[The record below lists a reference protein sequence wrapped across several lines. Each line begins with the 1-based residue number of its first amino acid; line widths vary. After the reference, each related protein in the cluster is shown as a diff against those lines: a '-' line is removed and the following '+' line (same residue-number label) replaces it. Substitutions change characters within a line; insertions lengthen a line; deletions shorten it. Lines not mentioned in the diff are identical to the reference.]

1 MVYDLLFCLS
11 SWSWDSCFSFTI
23 WSSSAWACFNSESIF
38 ATDSASEYCRVLNW
52 LYRVT
57 DDGWVI
63 LYESYK
69 SKVWLGVI
77 KFLDVYKIS
86 IFSPGHIDSSGI
98 SNPSF
103 QVLSFLLSMLLTY
116 SHFPVLDF
124 ASVKLFHLEIRI
136 DWLLQQWSW
145 LQLHPEWVF
154 LLNDTLANEAPTWK
168 AASRRRSKFEE
179 KSTVFYLY
187 LLIDCFV
194 MLQLSFQISWWYLS
208 DCLVGRWRCWWR
220 WTCSR

>member
-1 MVYDLLFCLS
+1 MTYYFVCQVDLGILVFLLPFGQVQLELVSTQNQSLQRIQHQSIAEC
-11 SWSWDSCFSFTI
+11 WIDFTGLQM
-23 WSSSAWACFNSESIF
+23 
-38 ATDSASEYCRVLNW
+38 T
-52 LYRVT
+52 
-57 DDGWVI
+57 G
-63 LYESYK
+63 ESYK